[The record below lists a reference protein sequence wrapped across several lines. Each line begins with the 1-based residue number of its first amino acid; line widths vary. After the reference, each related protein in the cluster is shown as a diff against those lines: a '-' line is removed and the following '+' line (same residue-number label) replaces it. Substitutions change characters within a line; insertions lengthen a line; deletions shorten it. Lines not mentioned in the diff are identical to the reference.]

1 MVLLRVDTVNDTI
14 NNSPNVKGRL
24 PQCSAANW
32 ALETAAVL
40 LLIKIHYCGLYIW
53 NLLLPFSSA
62 LIPCSCS
69 SWIKCFCYCSN
80 CSVKSWQG
88 AYSQFLDTCGKEEN
102 MKNPSSFQNRCDFCK
117 NSSSDTAG
125 IQWFIWEMQVFVS
138 KCTHVMH
145 H

>member
-1 MVLLRVDTVNDTI
+1 MNDTI

-24 PQCSAANW
+24 PQCSTANW

-40 LLIKIHYCGLYIW
+40 LPIKIHYCVLYIW

-62 LIPCSCS
+62 LIPYSYSSC
-69 SWIKCFCYCSN
+69 IKCFCYCSN

-88 AYSQFLDTCGKEEN
+88 TYSQFLDTCGKEEN
-102 MKNPSSFQNRCDFCK
+102 MKNPNSFQNRCDFCK